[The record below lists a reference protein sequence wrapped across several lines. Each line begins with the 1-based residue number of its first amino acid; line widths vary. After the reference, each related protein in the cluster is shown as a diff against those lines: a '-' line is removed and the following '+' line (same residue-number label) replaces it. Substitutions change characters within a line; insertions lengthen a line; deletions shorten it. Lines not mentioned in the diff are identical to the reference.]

1 MESKRLEARELIS
14 AIKPLGRT
22 QALSSALACDHSGT
36 GFELSAVFESDLQIE
51 FYITKEKDG
60 CDSAFFTVFID
71 GVRICE
77 RYEVALGLNT
87 LQIEMP
93 TDENAHVL
101 RVVKQSE
108 SNYNLCE
115 IRAISFVGKLL
126 PSPAKKPKYIEY
138 IGDSLSCGMGL
149 LGKKGVEWP
158 QTSRWEDVTRGY
170 TYMSAQ
176 ELDADYSII
185 SESGIGLAGSWF
197 DPLFDFYSAWSYKR
211 DKELKYD
218 FARVP
223 DLLII
228 NLVTNDFYLNCDLGI
243 CSLDEVEQKTAEFIG
258 FVRESYGRQI
268 PVLWISRFMRV
279 GNSYVDA
286 IDKAIA
292 KMGGED
298 ADIFRLDVPTCAGG
312 AQGHPDTEGHR
323 IACECVVN
331 YVQEKKLI

>member
-1 MESKRLEARELIS
+1 MESFRLEARELIN
-14 AIKPLGRT
+14 AIKPLGRV
-22 QALSSALACDHSGT
+22 QNLSCGIGCDHSGT

-60 CDSAFFTVFID
+60 CDSAYFTVYID
-71 GVRICE
+71 GKRIDK
-77 RYEVALGLNT
+77 RYEVAIGSNALS
-87 LQIEMP
+87 IEIP
-93 TDENAHVL
+93 KDKNAHVL

-126 PSPAKKPKYIEY
+126 PPPEKKAKYVEY

-176 ELDADYSII
+176 EFDADYSII

-228 NLVTNDFYLNCDLGI
+228 NLGTNDFYLNCDLGI
-243 CSLDEVEQKTAEFIG
+243 CSLEAVEEKTVEFIE
-258 FVRESYGRQI
+258 FVRGSYGRQI
-268 PVLWISRFMRV
+268 PVLWVSRFMRV

-298 ADIFRLDVPTCAGG
+298 AKIFRLDVPTCAGG
-312 AQGHPDTEGHR
+312 AQGHPDIEGHKV
-323 IACECVVN
+323 ACECVVN
-331 YVQEKKLI
+331 YVREKNLI